1 MRPSPSEVYLTA
13 GEESG
18 YYTNWIPALYWFV
31 NAAAHITPHQCAV
44 VLL

>member
-1 MRPSPSEVYLTA
+1 
-13 GEESG
+13 
-18 YYTNWIPALYWFV
+18 V